1 MNALTSPKTIGQDT
15 ATATAPFKVG
25 NFDKGQRIGDVSK
38 QWMARPADQ
47 RFLSLD
53 ALREAVARRADR
65 TSEARLDTR
74 KIEFIA
80 PDVRTIED
88 THRLT
93 VGLPGGDEVAP
104 NHWSF
109 GQLAGLAQAPASY
122 LRKLPSQIV
131 ADAMTYG
138 LRYNRPGDMIKT
150 YSGDGTLYAATGP
163 DYGRIFDREV
173 VAAVQQIA
181 GNGVGDSRWKI
192 PGVLDWRTMKYD
204 PEAPVTTDSTTL
216 YASDRDVF
224 VFLVDDRNPVEV
236 GKLPSGDPDLMF
248 RGFIV
253 SNSEVGSLPVKVQ
266 AFYLRAV
273 CMNRNVWGVENFQEI
288 SMRHTKYAPSRF
300 IEEAHP
306 ALESFA
312 EGSTKT
318 LIEGVQK
325 AKEAKLATDTDEA
338 LAFLQ
343 ARNFSRKRAT
353 EILEVGEREEGRP
366 PRSAWDFAQA
376 ITATA
381 RALPNTDDRIEM
393 ELVAGKI
400 LDRVA

>member
-1 MNALTSPKTIGQDT
+1 MNALTSPKTVGQDA
-15 ATATAPFKVG
+15 ATTAPFQVG
-25 NFDKGQRIGDVSK
+25 NFEKGQRIGDVSK

-65 TSEARLDTR
+65 TSELRINTR
-74 KIEFIA
+74 KIEFLA
-80 PDVRTIED
+80 PEVKTLED
-88 THRLT
+88 THRMT
-93 VGLPGGDEVAP
+93 IGLPNGEEVAP

-109 GQLAGLAQAPASY
+109 GQLAQLAKAPASY
-122 LRKLPSQIV
+122 LRTLPSQIA

-138 LRYNRPGDMIKT
+138 LRWNRGGDEIKT
-150 YSGDGTLYAATGP
+150 YSGDATLYAATGP
-163 DYGRIFDREV
+163 DYGRIFDRDV

-181 GNGVGDSRWKI
+181 GNGLGDMRWKI
-192 PGVLDWRTMKYD
+192 PGVLDWQTMRYD
-204 PEAPVTTDSTTL
+204 PEAPVTIDSTTL

-224 VFLVDDRNPVEV
+224 IFLVDDRNPIEV
-236 GKLPSGDPDLMF
+236 GKLPNGEPDLMF

-253 SNSEVGSLPVKVQ
+253 KNSEVGSGALVILT
-266 AFYLRAV
+266 FYLRGV
-273 CMNRNVWGVENFQEI
+273 CMKRNVWGCERFETI
-288 SMRHTKYAPSRF
+288 TMIHSKYAPSRF
-300 IEEAHP
+300 VEQARP

-312 EGSTKT
+312 NGSSKT

-325 AKEAKLATDTDEA
+325 AKAAKIADDNDA
-338 LAFLQ
+338 AIDFLQ
-343 ARNFSRKRAT
+343 NRNFSRKRAV

-366 PRSAWDFAQA
+366 VRSAWDFAQA

-381 RALPNTDDRIEM
+381 RSLPNTDARFDM

-400 LDRVA
+400 LDKVA